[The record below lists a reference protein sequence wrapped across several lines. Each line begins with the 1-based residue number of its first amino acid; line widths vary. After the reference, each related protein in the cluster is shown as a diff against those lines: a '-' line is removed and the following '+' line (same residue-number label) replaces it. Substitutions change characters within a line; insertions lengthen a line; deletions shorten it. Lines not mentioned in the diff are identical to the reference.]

1 MLKITKSDQKL
12 VILCEIVAK
21 FWNFGVEIM
30 NVCPNWLLWDEFDV
44 KYHATILDII
54 YFYTILLHHRHLSS
68 TLPCPV

>member
-44 KYHATILDII
+44 KYATILDII
-54 YFYTILLHHRHLSS
+54 YLYTILLHHRHLSS